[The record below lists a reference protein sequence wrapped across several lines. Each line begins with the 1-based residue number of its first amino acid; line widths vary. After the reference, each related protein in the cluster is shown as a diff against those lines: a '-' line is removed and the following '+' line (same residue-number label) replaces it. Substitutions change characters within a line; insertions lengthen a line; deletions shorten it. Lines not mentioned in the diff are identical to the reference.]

1 MIDGKKTAVIA
12 MVSVMVIAGLGIALY
27 ETPEQPEPEE
37 FVPSLGF
44 LPIVLGVALI
54 FTAGFLL
61 GYGVAGGFDGP
72 GHGGDQEEVNAV
84 MRQLEAEKVS
94 WYGDGTISLAS
105 SVLPMNTAM
114 WGFTQEHW
122 SRAVELAVSDIWVF
136 GESYDA
142 NYALERSMM
151 RKNIDNMVYSWQA
164 ALDNAFTHSMISVI
178 NQYNAFEY
186 LRDVT
191 TQLVWDTGSAELRN
205 SVIDFCTLISDTD
218 IGETV
223 YIDASTYTSGGTYR
237 KDTSGTLYNL
247 SSSNVVLRDIWTSS
261 NTTSGLTITLS
272 PGANDISATGYNGT
286 TIPMKSGLYR
296 VETQNTTLAG
306 PLSMAADAD
315 AAKVYGTMVHSSDQ
329 ITWFTFGNDTTYVN
343 RIGTSPVPTDNLSME
358 IGYVDRN
365 GNNAIAETKLAGTKD
380 GTDQDPNLIG
390 AWQNLIERMNITVD
404 IAARSGEVMWTI
416 FDICQEANAF
426 LSPSSMMTYIPGL
439 NFNPNQAAM
448 FAMQQMMQIARM
460 YEIYGDK
467 LDREINMVF
476 NPQSLDLYIRGNI
489 YSNNVLMYEDVVFTP
504 FSLLEEQTFIAGE
517 TTVWRNA
524 GFIQIW
530 GSGDINNWSGPSGTM
545 TYSAIQMGTGYEIE
559 VIQIGRSGVLIDSI
573 TLTPEEIE
581 RFTVDPGNP
590 PGPSTPPVIKA
601 IVDTTPI
608 LIMFFGGLIFLIG
621 IRTEDEKKNRRIV
634 LLGMAIFAVG
644 LIMFFWSDIVAWFKG
659 LFNPFNWIGS
669 VTGGTTDTT
678 IGASSTVCI
687 CTDDCTGVSTD
698 IALIS
703 EEVRP

>member
-1 MIDGKKTAVIA
+1 MIDRKKTIAVTLA
-12 MVSVMVIAGLGIALY
+12 SVMVIAGIGIALS
-27 ETPEQPEPEE
+27 ELPQQPESEDYDPA
-37 FVPSLGF
+37 LGF
-44 LPIVLGVALI
+44 LPIILGVALI
-54 FTAGFLL
+54 FSSGFLL
-61 GYGVAGGFDGP
+61 GYGIAGGFDGP

-142 NYALERSMM
+142 NYATERSMM
-151 RKNIDNMVYSWQA
+151 RKNMDNMVYSWQA

-186 LRDVT
+186 LRDVS

-205 SVIDFCTLISDTD
+205 SIIDFSTLISNADAGQT
-218 IGETV
+218 IYV
-223 YIDASTYTSGGTYR
+223 DASTYTSGGTYQQS
-237 KDTSGTLYNL
+237 TSGMLYNL
-247 SSSNVVLRDIWTSS
+247 SASNVILRDIWTGS
-261 NTTSGLTITLS
+261 NTTSGLTVTLN

-286 TIPMKSGLYR
+286 TTPMRSGLYR
-296 VETQNTTLAG
+296 VETQNTTIAG
-306 PLSMAADAD
+306 PLSMAADAN
-315 AAKVYGTMVHSSDQ
+315 AAKVYGTMVHASNE
-329 ITWFTFGNDTTYVN
+329 ITWFTFGDDTTFVN
-343 RIGTSPVPTDNLSME
+343 KIGMSPAATENLSME

-365 GNNAIAETKLAGTKD
+365 GNNAIAETKLVGTKD
-380 GTDQDPNLIG
+380 DTGQDPNLIG
-390 AWQNLIERMNITVD
+390 AWQNLIERMNITID
-404 IAARSGEVMWTI
+404 IAGRSGEVMWTI
-416 FDICQEANAF
+416 FDICQESNAF
-426 LSPSSMMTYIPGL
+426 LAPSSMIGHIPGL

-448 FAMQQMMQIARM
+448 FALQQMMQIARV

-489 YSNNVLMYEDVVFTP
+489 YNNNMLMYEDVVFTP
-504 FSLLEEQTFIAGE
+504 FSLLEEQTFIVGE

-530 GSGDINNWSGPSGTM
+530 GSGDINGWSGPSGTM
-545 TYSAIQMGTGYEIE
+545 SYSAIQLGTGYEIE
-559 VIQIGRSGVLIDSI
+559 VIQIGRSGQLINDI

-608 LIMFFGGLIFLIG
+608 LLMFFGGLILFIG
-621 IRTEDEKKNRRIV
+621 IRTEDRNRKGII
-634 LLGMAIFAVG
+634 LLGTLIFTAG
-644 LIMFFWSDIVAWFKG
+644 LIMFFWSDIVAWFRS
-659 LFNPFNWIGS
+659 LLNPFGWIGS
-669 VTGGTTDTT
+669 TTGSTTDITAGIADIT
-678 IGASSTVCI
+678 GIASENA
-687 CTDDCTGVSTD
+687 TD
-698 IALIS
+698 IAANI
-703 EEVRP
+703 EEVRL